1 MFWNRPDIG
10 FFRKT
15 RYDVPLMS
23 RNLGLLLGSIHM
35 GVAENVWSNFA
46 REAERRGWTL
56 VVFLGGT
63 NAETDVKHLRGRVF
77 SLAASL
83 KLDGL
88 IGWSSSFGNAVSI
101 EEYSGFPHGPGALP
115 FVSISHKVS
124 PYPCVLFDAYNGMKD
139 LAAHFIQTHHARNI
153 AFLRGPKDHQS
164 AQDRFNGYRDAL
176 IEAKLPVNKALVSP
190 AFDWADGEAAC
201 AVLVEKRS
209 LIPGRDFDTLI
220 GSSDMMIFPAIEYLE
235 KRGYKMAEDYR
246 AGGFNDSFESKLLPK
261 QLSTVRLPYAGLA
274 ETSFSLFEALGDGE
288 RSSDGANDVTLPC
301 TVILRESC
309 GCPYRPA
316 LSLEEAQLT
325 EHSHLLARYRTQT
338 LQNVLNSLKSE
349 LLGVRDKRA
358 LVESLARHLPKIGI
372 DRAALVLDDDGG
384 EDLSGVTR
392 EAHLARE
399 MVWTFSDAG
408 IRAGKTLPESFFSG
422 LFMAAPL
429 FIGNRAA
436 GFFMHNVPFYDG
448 VILEEMRSAVSRAFE
463 DVFPRRPPEKPPPQ
477 RNRRIIAAEFDTC
490 PPFEGFSATVC
501 AKEELAEQAAALSP
515 AAVMLGTLDPEAIAA
530 FRRRDAMTPLV
541 ILPRKITD
549 TRAVE
554 QICLLPRVILCHR
567 AAADSAAFAQ
577 RLRSIADNT
586 DGGEILP
593 ALTGRPVKRA
603 LLFIDEMGTS
613 QIFRWKLAASVH
625 VSEDYF
631 TRIFHRELGLSPWEY
646 INRLRVSIAAEMLLH
661 TGKPIYAI
669 ALDTGFKER
678 AYFNRVF
685 KKIYGKPPNQL
696 RKTNP
701 T

>member
-1 MFWNRPDIG
+1 
-10 FFRKT
+10 
-15 RYDVPLMS
+15 
-23 RNLGLLLGSIHM
+23 M
-35 GVAENVWSNFA
+35 GVAENVWSSFV

-56 VVFLGGT
+56 FVFLGGT
-63 NAETDVKHLRGRVF
+63 NNAETDVKYLRGRIF

-101 EEYSGFPHGPGALP
+101 EEYSGFPHGLGTLP

-124 PYPCVLFDAYNGMKD
+124 SYPCVLFDAYNGMKD
-139 LAAHFIQTHHARNI
+139 LVTHFIRAHQAENI

-176 IEAKLPVNKALVSP
+176 IEARLPVNETLVSP
-190 AFDWADGEAAC
+190 AFDWGDGGAAC
-201 AVLVEKRS
+201 EVLVEKRS
-209 LIPGRDFDTLI
+209 LVPGRDFDTLI

-261 QLSTVRLPYAGLA
+261 QLSTVRLPYAELA
-274 ETSFSLFEALGDGE
+274 ETSFSLFEALCDGN
-288 RSSDGANDVTLPC
+288 RSLDGANDVILPC

-309 GCPYRPA
+309 GCSYRPA

-325 EHSHLLARYRTQT
+325 EHTHLLARYRTQT
-338 LQNVLNSLKSE
+338 LQNVLYALKSA
-349 LLGVRDKRA
+349 LRGVRDERA

-372 DRAALVLDDDGG
+372 DTAALVLDNDDRG
-384 EDLSGVTR
+384 EIMHETT
-392 EAHLARE
+392 
-399 MVWTFSDAG
+399 WTFSKTG
-408 IRAGKTLPESFFSG
+408 IRVGKTLPESFFSG
-422 LFMAAPL
+422 FFMAAPL
-429 FIGNRAA
+429 FRGKRPA
-436 GFFMHNVPFYDG
+436 GFFIHNIPFYDG
-448 VILEEMRSAVSRAFE
+448 VILEELRSAVSRAFE
-463 DVFPRRPPEKPPPQ
+463 DTFPRRPPEKPEPK
-477 RNRRIIAAEFDTC
+477 RNRRIIAAAFDTC
-490 PPFEGFSATVC
+490 LPFEGFSTTLC
-501 AKEELAEQAAALSP
+501 TKEELTEQAAVLLP
-515 AAVMLGTLDPEAIAA
+515 AAVMLGTLDTEAITA

-541 ILPRKITD
+541 ILPDRITD
-549 TRAVE
+549 REAVE

-567 AAADSAAFAQ
+567 AAAYSGAFTE
-577 RLRSIADNT
+577 RLCSIV
-586 DGGEILP
+586 DGGKILP
-593 ALTGRPVKRA
+593 VSTGKLVKKALP
-603 LLFIDEMGTS
+603 FIDEMGTS
-613 QIFRWKLAASVH
+613 QISRWKLAASVH

-631 TRIFHRELGLSPWEY
+631 TRIFRRELGLSPWEY

-669 ALDTGFKER
+669 ALDTGFKEC

-696 RKTNP
+696 RKTNL